1 MVNILLPLALVT
13 TNSNKPSLDLVIL
26 FKNTVKLG
34 LFLLIYYLF
43 TSQSQHKLK
52 KAKHRCSAWDSIPG
66 LHDCRYR
73 WIH

>member
-52 KAKHRCSAWDSIPG
+52 KSEA
-66 LHDCRYR
+66 
-73 WIH
+73 